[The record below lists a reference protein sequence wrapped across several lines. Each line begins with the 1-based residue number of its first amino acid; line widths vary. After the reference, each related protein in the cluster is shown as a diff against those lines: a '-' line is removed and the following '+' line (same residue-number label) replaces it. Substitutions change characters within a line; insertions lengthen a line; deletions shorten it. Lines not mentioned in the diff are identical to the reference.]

1 MEFQELLKKIVE
13 ILEDLDINYCITGGF
28 AVSVWGRPRSTFD
41 IDVVIQLKDGN
52 IKPLI
57 KNLRRLSSAGYIEE
71 SAVKE
76 AAAQGGEFNFIHPES
91 GIKADFW
98 VIKKGDLI
106 GQKELKRRVVRNFD
120 GQKIYFISP
129 EDLILSK
136 LRWFKESESSRH
148 LEDVKSIL
156 KISGKKIDSGYLKSE
171 AKKQGNFDILFSQ
184 YNLKLET

>member
-1 MEFQELLKKIVE
+1 MEFQELLKKIAE
-13 ILEDLDINYCITGGF
+13 IMEDLELNYCLTGGF

-41 IDVVIQLKDGN
+41 IDIVIQLKTEK

-57 KNLRRLSSAGYIEE
+57 KKLRRLSSSGYIEE
-71 SAVKE
+71 STVKE
-76 AAAQGGEFNFIHPES
+76 AMERGGEFNFIHPES
-91 GIKADFW
+91 GMKVDFW

-106 GQKELKRRVVRNFD
+106 GQKELERKIARNFS

-148 LEDVKSIL
+148 LEDIESIL
-156 KISGKKIDSGYLKSE
+156 KISREKIDFDYLKSE
-171 AKKQGNFDILFSQ
+171 AKKQDSLDIL
-184 YNLKLET
+184 LKLVNLT